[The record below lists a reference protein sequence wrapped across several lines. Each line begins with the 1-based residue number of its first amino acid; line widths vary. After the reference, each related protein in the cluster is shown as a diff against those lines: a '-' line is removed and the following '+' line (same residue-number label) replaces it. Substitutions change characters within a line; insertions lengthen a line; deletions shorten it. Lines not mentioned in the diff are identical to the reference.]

1 MLTNKKMPPLPL
13 KAYFAVVDSL
23 ILPKSLLLLMLPL
36 ELNKLLKPLKIR
48 LKLLKLILKLLKPES
63 VS

>member
-1 MLTNKKMPPLPL
+1 
-13 KAYFAVVDSL
+13 
-23 ILPKSLLLLMLPL
+23 MLPL

-63 VS
+63 VKLTITFFIILAFKAFPLYY